1 VKYIKAT
8 LLFIGSVFTV
18 VGTVVAVLLLAAVLT
33 SDCTDNANGYNCDA
47 KIEINI

>member
-18 VGTVVAVLLLAAVLT
+18 IGAVIGVLLLAAVLT
-33 SDCTDNANGYNCDA
+33 SDCIDNANGYNCDA
-47 KIEINI
+47 KIEIKI